1 MESLGAG
8 VTTDSKSRSF
18 FNVGC
23 EFHRDQKV
31 DDAEFAR
38 SLSARLVRDLGLD
51 ERSVF
56 ATGFSHG
63 GDMSF
68 SLGPQRNPL

>member
-8 VTTDSKSRSF
+8 FTTASKRRSF
-18 FNVGC
+18 FNVGT

-31 DDAEFAR
+31 DDAEFAW

-56 ATGFSHG
+56 ATGFSNG

-68 SLGPQRNPL
+68 PLSPQRNPL